1 MTEQQLDA
9 MKQALAYMAG
19 TLKTD
24 HVTGYDRK
32 QCVMQNLRTAIHA
45 TELREQ
51 ADAAHGQEPKC
62 RYPHCSCN
70 SKDFCD
76 PKRQQAL
83 SDKVKQP
90 TQDALVSALYSK
102 IDYLRGKIELLES
115 GLVQAKRTWVGLT
128 DEEIFETHKQVDSM
142 QYLTFGKAIE
152 AKLKEKNT

>member
-51 ADAAHGQEPKC
+51 AEQQWQGEPVAWMSPSGNLYRT
-62 RYPHCSCN
+62 RYHAVANGEQAVTPLYTTPPN
-70 SKDFCD
+70 VATPLATQPAPQRSKD
-76 PKRQQAL
+76 
-83 SDKVKQP
+83 
-90 TQDALVSALYSK
+90 T
-102 IDYLRGKIELLES
+102 E
-115 GLVQAKRTWVGLT
+115 WVGLT

-152 AKLKEKNT
+152 AKLREKNSL